1 MKSSDLYGVQTFVR
15 DRKGKLGQGRCITC
29 KDADQACR
37 EAEAKVVGGHAAGSA
52 AFLRRGGGEFDE
64 GKAITIAVYGT
75 VPPGVA
81 DALPF

>member
-1 MKSSDLYGVQTFVR
+1 MKSTDLYGVQTFVR
-15 DRKGKLGQGRCITC
+15 DSKGKLGQGRCITC
-29 KDADQACR
+29 KDADDAR
-37 EAEAKVVGGHAAGSA
+37 RVGEAKVNGGHAAGSA

-64 GKAITIAVYGT
+64 GEAITLAVYGT